1 MRRNLLILGVYSALT
16 LVVLWP
22 LPLFFTKA
30 IPGDGFD
37 GWQNYW
43 NIWWVSKAV
52 LEEHTSPYFTHYLYY
67 PTGVSLLFHT
77 LNLPNGL
84 LAMPIQVLFGPIVA
98 YNFIVIISSALSG
111 YGSFLLALELTGSRW
126 ASFLAGL
133 IYAFSPFR
141 SAHLLGHMQVFSTEW
156 IPFFILA
163 LFRIRQGK
171 SILLPAVFLVL
182 SSLCDWYQA
191 LYLGLFT
198 AIYLGWLAW
207 KKVLTRKEALGVVAA
222 WGIAGLMLSP
232 LLLPMLWEM
241 SRYRFMFTP
250 SEHASLLS
258 ADLLAFFIPSEFHP
272 LWGKLAGK
280 IAAHFTAS
288 LSERTVSLGYTP
300 LILAF
305 AAWRRKE
312 GISLWLITGLS
323 FVLLALGPYPHVLG
337 RTIHLPLPYAFLRPI
352 PIVAMA
358 RSVSRFSLMATLS
371 LAVMAA
377 LGAKALGPRILALL
391 MALILLEYWPSP
403 YPFSP
408 PDTPDFYRKLAQEP
422 GQFAILNLPMNWDRP
437 RYLLYQTVHGKP
449 LVSGYISR
457 EDPRTLVERMP
468 VLQHFRNLGE
478 DIIKVDLAEVAPSVM
493 AYLGVRYVVLD
504 FYQMPMGEERERTV
518 ALATEAFG
526 GSEPIYKDERL
537 VVYRVPAPAKVAP
550 FLFLGDGWGELRD
563 GFRSFKGEAT
573 LFLHSPEASTVTV
586 AMEVS
591 SSSGGLLKVWASSF
605 RIRPQEKE
613 LISFPVEAKA
623 GDNVLVLG
631 WEPEREGE
639 GLQVWSI
646 RLLDAYFP
654 TLAGQGFASALGPT
668 RGKVANV
675 GNSPL
680 FKVLWGDTPHD
691 PPPGELRPPGPPRF
705 PTPVGR
711 GFAGVLGPT
720 RGKVANVGN
729 SPPFKV
735 LWGDTPHSPPP
746 GGLRP
751 PGPPCFP
758 TLAGRGFAGVL
769 GPTRGRV
776 ANVGNS
782 PLFKVLLGDTP
793 HSPPPGE
800 LRPPGP
806 PRFPTLAG
814 RGFAGVL
821 GPTRGGVANVGNSPL
836 FKVLWGDTPH
846 DPPPGELRP
855 PGPPRFPTLVG
866 PGFAG
871 VLGPTRGGLTS
882 PPGPS
887 PKLGGENPTLA
898 RIFPLPSQ
906 GRGPGG

>member
-1 MRRNLLILGVYSALT
+1 MRRNLLILGAYSALT

-98 YNFIVIISSALSG
+98 YNFIILLSSALSG

-171 SILLPAVFLVL
+171 SILLPAIFLVL

-198 AIYLGWLAW
+198 AVYLGWLAW
-207 KKVLTRKEALGVVAA
+207 KKVLTRKEALGVLAA

-232 LLLPMLWEM
+232 LLIPMLWEM

-457 EDPRTLVERMP
+457 DDPRTLVERMP

-526 GSEPIYKDERL
+526 GSKPIYKDERL

-550 FLFLGDGWGELRD
+550 FLFLGDGWGELRE

-646 RLLDAYFP
+646 RLLETAYFP
-654 TLAGQGFASALGPT
+654 TLVGRGFAGVLGPT

-691 PPPGELRPPGPPRF
+691 PPPGELRPPGPP
-705 PTPVGR
+705 
-711 GFAGVLGPT
+711 
-720 RGKVANVGN
+720 
-729 SPPFKV
+729 
-735 LWGDTPHSPPP
+735 
-746 GGLRP
+746 
-751 PGPPCFP
+751 CFP
-758 TLAGRGFAGVL
+758 TLAGQGFASAL
-769 GPTRGRV
+769 GPTRGGV

-782 PLFKVLLGDTP
+782 PLFKALWGDTP

-806 PRFPTLAG
+806 PRFPTLVG
-814 RGFAGVL
+814 LGFAS
-821 GPTRGGVANVGNSPL
+821 A
-836 FKVLWGDTPH
+836 
-846 DPPPGELRP
+846 
-855 PGPPRFPTLVG
+855 
-866 PGFAG
+866 
-871 VLGPTRGGLTS
+871 LGPTRGGLTS
-882 PPGPS
+882 PPFPRRE
-887 PKLGGENPTLA
+887 GG
-898 RIFPLPSQ
+898 Q
-906 GRGPGG
+906 GVRSEGALSEGGDGF